1 MNSAKRSSF
10 FPFGKGQ
17 LLPAEEMLEVEKK
30 RKQLS
35 IGVLSGKGK
44 EETRIPLTPQAVEL
58 LVRHGHEVVIESKA
72 GEHSSY
78 SDLHYSEVGG
88 IIAHE
93 KQSVLQSDII
103 ISVAPL
109 EHSEIDLL
117 KGNQTVISSM
127 QLKTQCEDA
136 LKKMMKKKVLA
147 IAFEYMKD
155 EHRQFPVINSM
166 CEIAGSTSMMIASE
180 YMSNAHGGKGVLL
193 GGVTG
198 ISPAEVVII
207 GSGVAAEYAVRTAIG
222 LGALVKVFD
231 SSIHN
236 LRVLNE
242 KVGTSIFTSVFHPHV
257 LKKALR
263 SADVVL
269 GALTFPTCPRFIV
282 PESYVKG
289 MKDGA
294 VIIDLCISH
303 GGCFETSSPT
313 SLMRPMYRKHKVMH
327 YCVPNI
333 AARVARTA
341 SISLSNI
348 FAPILLEM
356 GECGGLPRYM
366 KNNKGFRNGVYIYNG
381 ILTSP
386 DLGDKFGLAHQD
398 IELLMAAF

>member
-1 MNSAKRSSF
+1 MNSAKGSSF
-10 FPFGKGQ
+10 FPFGKEQ
-17 LLPAEEMLEVEKK
+17 LLPAEEMLEVGRK

-44 EETRIPLTPQAVEL
+44 DETRIPLTPQAVEL
-58 LVRHGHEVVIESKA
+58 LVKNDHEVIIESKA
-72 GEHSSY
+72 GDHSSY
-78 SDLHYSEVGG
+78 SDMDYANAGAG
-88 IIAHE
+88 IIRD
-93 KQSVLQSDII
+93 KKVVLQCDIVL
-103 ISVAPL
+103 SVAPL
-109 EHSEIDLL
+109 DHAEIDAL
-117 KGNQTVISSM
+117 KGNQTIISSM
-127 QLKTQCEDA
+127 QLKTQCEEA

-147 IAFEYMKD
+147 LAFEYMKD

-166 CEIAGSTSMMIASE
+166 CEIAGSTSMMMASE

-222 LGALVKVFD
+222 LGAMVKVFD

-242 KVGTSIFTSVFHPHV
+242 KIGTSIFTSVFHPHV
-257 LKKALR
+257 LQKALK

-269 GALTFPTCPRFIV
+269 GALTFPSCPKFIV
-282 PESYVKG
+282 PEEYVKE
-289 MKDGA
+289 MKEGA

-303 GGCFETSSPT
+303 GGCFETSVPT
-313 SLMRPMYRKHKVMH
+313 TLKRPTFRKHGIVH
-327 YCVPNI
+327 CCVPNI
-333 AARVARTA
+333 PARVARTA

-348 FAPILLEM
+348 FAPILLDM
-356 GECGGLPRYM
+356 GECGGLERYM
-366 KNNKGFRNGVYIYNG
+366 KSSKGFRNGVYIYNG
-381 ILTSP
+381 ILTSL
-386 DLGDKFGLAHQD
+386 DLGEKFNLPHQD